1 MKGNGTMGIFSR
13 FADIINSNIGAI
25 LDRAE
30 DPEKII
36 RLIIQEMEDTLVEVR
51 TNAAHAIAERKEI
64 GRKLSRLQETR
75 HEWERRAELALAKG
89 REDLAKGA
97 LLEKAKLGEVG
108 RMLEEQLAQ
117 VETALGQ
124 GDADISKLQAK
135 LAEAKAKQKAL
146 MVRHDTADSRLK
158 VRRNLYD
165 SRVDDALARFDQVE
179 RKLDEAEGKVE
190 AYDLG
195 QRQTL
200 AQEIADLEAES
211 AIDEELSVLKRRLA
225 TDRPN
230 PNRARE

>member
-1 MKGNGTMGIFSR
+1 MGIFSR
-13 FADIINSNIGAI
+13 FTDIINSNICAI

-108 RMLEEQLAQ
+108 RLLEEQLAQ

-135 LAEAKAKQKAL
+135 LAEAKAKQKAIA
-146 MVRHDTADSRLK
+146 VRHEVADSRLK

-179 RKLDEAEGKVE
+179 RKLDEAEGQVE

-225 TDRPN
+225 TDDPK

>member
-1 MKGNGTMGIFSR
+1 MGIFSR

-97 LLEKAKLGEVG
+97 LLEKAKLGEMG
-108 RMLEEQLAQ
+108 RLLEEQLAQ

-124 GDADISKLQAK
+124 GDADISKLQTK

>member
-1 MKGNGTMGIFSR
+1 MGIFSR
-13 FADIINSNIGAI
+13 FTDIINSNISAI

-36 RLIIQEMEDTLVEVR
+36 RLIVQEMEDTLVEVR
-51 TNAAHAIAERKEI
+51 TNAAHTIAERKEI
-64 GRKLSRLQETR
+64 GRKLTRLQETR

-97 LLEKAKLGEVG
+97 LLEKAKLGEMG
-108 RMLEEQLAQ
+108 RLLEEQLAE
-117 VETALGQ
+117 VEVVLGQ
-124 GDADISKLQAK
+124 GDADIAKLQAK
-135 LAEAKAKQKAL
+135 LAEAKAKQKAIA
-146 MVRHDTADSRLK
+146 VRHDAADSRLK

-211 AIDEELSVLKRRLA
+211 AIDEELSVLKQRLA
-225 TDRPN
+225 ADGPQPN
-230 PNRARE
+230 KARE

>member
-1 MKGNGTMGIFSR
+1 MGIFSR
-13 FADIINSNIGAI
+13 FTDIINSNISAI

-51 TNAAHAIAERKEI
+51 TDAARSIAERKEI
-64 GRKLSRLQETR
+64 GRQLTRLLETR
-75 HEWERRAELALAKG
+75 EAWQRRAELALAKG

-97 LLEKAKLGEVG
+97 LLEKAKLGEMS
-108 RMLEEQLAQ
+108 RLLDEQLGQ
-117 VETALGQ
+117 VEEALGQ
-124 GDADISKLQAK
+124 GDADIAKLQAK
-135 LAEAKAKQKAL
+135 LAEAKAKQKAIA
-146 MVRHDTADSRLK
+146 VRHETAGSRLK

-200 AQEIADLEAES
+200 AQEIAELEAET
-211 AIDEELSVLKRRLA
+211 AIDEEMAALKQRLA
-225 TDRPN
+225 ADAPQPN
-230 PNRARE
+230 GTRE